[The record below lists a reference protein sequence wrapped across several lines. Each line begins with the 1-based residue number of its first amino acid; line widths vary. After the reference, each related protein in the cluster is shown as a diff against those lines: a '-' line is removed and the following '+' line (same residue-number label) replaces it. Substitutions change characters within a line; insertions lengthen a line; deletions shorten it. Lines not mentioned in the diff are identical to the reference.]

1 MRLYLVLLLQAAV
14 AAHEAPRYWPKFGG
28 TREVTTLDGEWDY
41 GYIDGGDGSS
51 SKFDATSKFH
61 PKDISTPKK
70 MAVPSCMDVVAG
82 GASGYLGPRGTAFYR
97 TSFETPSKSR
107 SVRLQFQSCSFYCRV
122 FVNGEEVT
130 PVTTE
135 INPRSRRDHRPSL
148 NPRLGTTVLVAMLPS
163 GSMSPPSCSR
173 MPRTSCSFSLTTDS
187 IRRPLRCTLG
197 ETFGTMVV

>member
-1 MRLYLVLLLQAAV
+1 MPETAVVHVLRAISKMLCCVREKNTSWTRRVRQEGALSPFLTMRLYLFLLLQAV

-51 SKFDATSKFH
+51 SKFDAMSKFH

-130 PVTTE
+130 PVTT
-135 INPRSRRDHRPSL
+135 RD
-148 NPRLGTTVLVAMLPS
+148 
-163 GSMSPPSCSR
+163 
-173 MPRTSCSFSLTTDS
+173 
-187 IRRPLRCTLG
+187 
-197 ETFGTMVV
+197 